1 MMPTLECKRRSDNV
15 PRRRL
20 DSLNVAVENR
30 VCPRSLL
37 RAVTETVDA
46 ALSWRL
52 PPERCSSI
60 RILRMEDV

>member
-1 MMPTLECKRRSDNV
+1 MCKRRSDNV

-20 DSLNVAVENR
+20 DILTMAVENR

-52 PPERCSSI
+52 PPE
-60 RILRMEDV
+60 V